1 MAVFFGGGVWVSLD
15 LEAAA
20 VVVSVEGCCWRV
32 SLCWCLFAD
41 AGEVSRT
48 LEGVVVAVFVRRC
61 RRGVGEGVT
70 GGRCSCKQW

>member
-32 SLCWCLFAD
+32 SLCWCLFVD
-41 AGEVSRT
+41 AGGCGGGGVCSQMPQGCRGGCHWRVLLLQTVVKTEVI
-48 LEGVVVAVFVRRC
+48 
-61 RRGVGEGVT
+61 
-70 GGRCSCKQW
+70 